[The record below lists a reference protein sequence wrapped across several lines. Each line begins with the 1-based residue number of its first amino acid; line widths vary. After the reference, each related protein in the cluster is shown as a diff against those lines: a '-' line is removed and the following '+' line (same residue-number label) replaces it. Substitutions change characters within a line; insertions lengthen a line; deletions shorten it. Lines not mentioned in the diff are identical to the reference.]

1 MWEKVRPKDQSLG
14 APPSPWRMRKNSKA
28 LSAGLLKGIEVGRVG
43 VGPSRA
49 AGSEAALRRW
59 VVQAGS

>member
-1 MWEKVRPKDQSLG
+1 
-14 APPSPWRMRKNSKA
+14 MRKNSKA
-28 LSAGLLKGIEVGRVG
+28 LSAGLLKGLEVGRVG